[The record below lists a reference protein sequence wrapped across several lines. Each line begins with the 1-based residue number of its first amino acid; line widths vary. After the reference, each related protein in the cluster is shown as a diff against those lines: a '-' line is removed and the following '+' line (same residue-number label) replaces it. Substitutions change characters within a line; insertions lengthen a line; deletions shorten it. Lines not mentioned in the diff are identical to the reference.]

1 VVRAFYRA
9 LRRSELP
16 IAYSQGFAPRPQVAF
31 GPPLPVGLVSDGEY
45 IDVQMEGHYPGNL
58 APDLG
63 RFMPQGLRIVAAR
76 PLLARGDSLG
86 VLLQAAAYRVETRG
100 VSDADRAAA
109 RERSQGIDGVLG
121 LQFMNF
127 AQSPAPGIDG
137 VPAALT
143 LSLKPGVKLFAMLER
158 LFVRAASEVRCWRV
172 KREECLVVKSDGLF
186 SPMED

>member
-1 VVRAFYRA
+1 
-9 LRRSELP
+9 
-16 IAYSQGFAPRPQVAF
+16 
-31 GPPLPVGLVSDGEY
+31 
-45 IDVQMEGHYPGNL
+45 
-58 APDLG
+58 
-63 RFMPQGLRIVAAR
+63 MPQGLRIVAAR

-127 AQSPAPGIDG
+127 AQPPAPGIDG